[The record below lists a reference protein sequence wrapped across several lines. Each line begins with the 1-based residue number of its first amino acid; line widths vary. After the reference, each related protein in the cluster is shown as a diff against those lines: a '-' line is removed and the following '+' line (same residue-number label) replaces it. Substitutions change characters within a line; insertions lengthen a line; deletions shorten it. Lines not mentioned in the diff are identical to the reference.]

1 MAPFLGSPAHICGAL
16 FACNPSEYIR
26 SRQRSRFAN
35 GNGAA
40 PPPFVVDDFVKAL
53 TTAFLPKDLA
63 ARNGKLI
70 YSIRQGPAQPLAL
83 FSGDYNALCTRAGP
97 YAPTGQLFEL
107 GGELYQTLT
116 VAGGSKRAR
125 AGAQGVVV
133 AQEEGEGLSWTL
145 PDAIDELSIAGGE
158 ILREEGSCQCLHKV
172 VDDEG
177 WRCGAVPIRKPR
189 ALPGANVFRTF

>member
-40 PPPFVVDDFVKAL
+40 PPPFVVDDLKAL

>member
-16 FACNPSEYIR
+16 FACNPSLRQSECSEHIR
-26 SRQRSRFAN
+26 SRQRSRFAD

-83 FSGDYNALCTRAGP
+83 FLGDYNALCTRAGP
-97 YAPTGQLFEL
+97 FAPTGPARFEL
-107 GGELYQTLT
+107 KST
-116 VAGGSKRAR
+116 R
-125 AGAQGVVV
+125 
-133 AQEEGEGLSWTL
+133 
-145 PDAIDELSIAGGE
+145 P
-158 ILREEGSCQCLHKV
+158 
-172 VDDEG
+172 
-177 WRCGAVPIRKPR
+177 P
-189 ALPGANVFRTF
+189 